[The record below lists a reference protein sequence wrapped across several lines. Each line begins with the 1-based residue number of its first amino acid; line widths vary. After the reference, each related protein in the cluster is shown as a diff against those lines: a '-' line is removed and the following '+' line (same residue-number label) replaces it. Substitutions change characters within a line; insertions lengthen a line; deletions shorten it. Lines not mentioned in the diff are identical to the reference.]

1 MVSKHQLISFMF
13 GLCVMGMGATTIA
26 QETPAPAELNGQE
39 SDAVEEVLVVG
50 EQPGPG
56 LWLVYKDDH
65 VLRVLGTVSPIPK
78 NMQWHSKQVVAALAE
93 SQEFITPPS
102 VRVDIG
108 FWGKVSLLPSLI
120 GIKNNPDSK
129 KLADVL
135 TPDLYSRWVAL
146 KTKYL
151 AKDQDIEKQ
160 RPIFAA
166 TELFKKS
173 IEKSDLVS
181 NERVR
186 WALENVVR
194 DNKIKT
200 TQPRIMHE
208 LQSPRAAIKKFKKST
223 LDDVQCFAKTL
234 DRLESDL
241 DAMRARANAWS
252 VGDINALRNLPYV
265 DNKAACEDAV
275 LNSELAQGQGL
286 QDIKATLKK
295 AWLEAAETALA
306 NNTYTF
312 ASLPMEELL
321 KPDGYLAALA
331 AKGYKVESAE

>member
-1 MVSKHQLISFMF
+1 MFLIRFFSAV
-13 GLCVMGMGATTIA
+13 LLLLIA
-26 QETPAPAELNGQE
+26 QLSVAQTDVPPSTASFDQPADEI
-39 SDAVEEVLVVG
+39 DEVLVIG

-56 LWLVYKDDH
+56 LWLVYKGDH
-65 VLRVLGTVSPIPK
+65 VLRVLGTISPIPK
-78 NMQWHSKQVVAALAE
+78 NMQWHSKQVEAALAE
-93 SQEFITPPS
+93 SQEFITPPG
-102 VRVDIG
+102 VKVDIG
-108 FWGKVSLLPSLI
+108 FWGKVGLLPSLI

-129 KLADVL
+129 KLEDVL
-135 TPDLYSRWVAL
+135 APELYGRWVLL
-146 KTKYL
+146 KDKYIG
-151 AKDQDIEKQ
+151 KDQDIEKQ

-166 TELFKKS
+166 STLFKKS

-200 TQPRIMHE
+200 TQLRVMHE

-265 DNKAACEDAV
+265 DNRAACEDAI
-275 LNSELAQGQGL
+275 LNSELAQDQGL
-286 QDIKATLKK
+286 QDIKTTLKNS
-295 AWLEAAETALA
+295 WLEAAETALA
-306 NNTYTF
+306 NNAHTF

-321 KPDGYLAALA
+321 RPDGYLAALA
-331 AKGYKVESAE
+331 AKGYKVEAAE

>member
-1 MVSKHQLISFMF
+1 MLSIKKFSVLLFFMLFSQFSVAQTVDAQGAVSLDKQADEI
-13 GLCVMGMGATTIA
+13 
-26 QETPAPAELNGQE
+26 
-39 SDAVEEVLVVG
+39 DEVLVIG

-56 LWLVYKDDH
+56 LWLVYKGDH
-65 VLRVLGTVSPIPK
+65 VLRVLGTISPIPK
-78 NMQWHSKQVVAALAE
+78 NMQWQSKQVEAALAE

-102 VRVDIG
+102 VKLEIG
-108 FWGKVSLLPSLI
+108 FWGKVGLLPSLI

-129 KLADVL
+129 KLEDIL
-135 TPDLYSRWVAL
+135 TPELYSRWAL
-146 KTKYL
+146 LKAKYIG
-151 AKDQDIEKQ
+151 KDQDIEKQ

-166 TELFKKS
+166 SALFKKS
-173 IEKSDLVS
+173 IEKSNLVS

-194 DNKIKT
+194 NYKIKT
-200 TQPRIMHE
+200 TQLRVMHE

-223 LDDVQCFAKTL
+223 LDDTQCFAKTL

-252 VGDINALRNLPYV
+252 VGDIDALRNLPYV

-275 LNSELAQGQGL
+275 LNSELAQDQGL
-286 QDIKATLKK
+286 QDIKTTLKA
-295 AWLEAAETALA
+295 AWIEAAETALA
-306 NNTYTF
+306 NNAYTF

-331 AKGYKVESAE
+331 AKGYKVEAAE

>member
-1 MVSKHQLISFMF
+1 MF
-13 GLCVMGMGATTIA
+13 AIKKIPTLLMLLLFSHVAVA
-26 QETPAPAELNGQE
+26 QMSEVQGTEMLEAPADEI
-39 SDAVEEVLVVG
+39 DEVLVIG

-56 LWLVYKDDH
+56 LWLVYKGDH
-65 VLRVLGTVSPIPK
+65 VLRVLGTISPIPK
-78 NMQWHSKQVVAALAE
+78 NMQWHSKQVEAALAE
-93 SQEFITPPS
+93 SQEFITPPG
-102 VRVDIG
+102 VKVDIG
-108 FWGKVSLLPSLI
+108 FWGKVGLLPSLI

-129 KLADVL
+129 KLEDVL
-135 TPDLYSRWVAL
+135 APELYGRWVLL
-146 KTKYL
+146 KDKYIG
-151 AKDQDIEKQ
+151 KDQDIEKQ

-166 TELFKKS
+166 STLFKKS

-200 TQPRIMHE
+200 TRLRVMHE

-265 DNKAACEDAV
+265 DNRAACEDAI
-275 LNSELAQGQGL
+275 LNSELAQDQGL
-286 QDIKATLKK
+286 QDIKTTLKNS
-295 AWLEAAETALA
+295 WLEAAETALA

-321 KPDGYLAALA
+321 RPDGYLAALA
-331 AKGYKVESAE
+331 AKGYKVEAAE

>member
-1 MVSKHQLISFMF
+1 MVTIKKIPFLILLLLNQF
-13 GLCVMGMGATTIA
+13 AIA
-26 QETPAPAELNGQE
+26 QTADVQSAENFE
-39 SDAVEEVLVVG
+39 NHTDEIEEVLVIG

-56 LWLVYKDDH
+56 LWRVYKGDH
-65 VLRVLGTVSPIPK
+65 ILHVLGTISPIPK
-78 NMQWHSKQVVAALAE
+78 NMQWQSKQVEAVLAE
-93 SQEFITPPS
+93 SQEFITSPN
-102 VRVDIG
+102 VKVDIG
-108 FWGKVSLLPSLI
+108 FWGKVGLLPSLI

-135 TPDLYSRWVAL
+135 SPELYSRWAL
-146 KTKYL
+146 LKAKYIG
-151 AKDQDIEKQ
+151 KDQDIEKQ

-166 TELFKKS
+166 SVLFKKS

-194 DNKIKT
+194 NNKIKT
-200 TQPRIMHE
+200 TQPRVVHE

-223 LDDVQCFAKTL
+223 LDDTQCFAKTL

-241 DAMRARANAWS
+241 DTMRSRANAWA

-265 DNKAACEDAV
+265 DNKAACEEAV
-275 LNSELAQGQGL
+275 LSSELAQDQGL
-286 QDIKATLKK
+286 QDIKATLKST
-295 AWLEAAETALA
+295 WLEAAETALT

-331 AKGYKVESAE
+331 AKGYTVEAAE

>member
-1 MVSKHQLISFMF
+1 MAAIKNISGLLIFLLLSQLAISQTADVQ
-13 GLCVMGMGATTIA
+13 VMDSSANQADEI
-26 QETPAPAELNGQE
+26 
-39 SDAVEEVLVVG
+39 EEVLVIG

-56 LWLVYKDDH
+56 LWTVYNGNH
-65 VLRVLGTVSPIPK
+65 VLHVLGTISPIPK
-78 NMQWHSKQVVAALAE
+78 NMQWQSKQVGAALAE
-93 SQEFITPPS
+93 SQEFITPPG
-102 VRVDIG
+102 VKVDVG

-129 KLADVL
+129 KLDDVL
-135 TPDLYSRWVAL
+135 PPELYSRWAVL
-146 KTKYL
+146 KEKYIG
-151 AKDQDIEKQ
+151 KDQDIEKQ

-166 TELFKKS
+166 SVLFKKS

-200 TQPRIMHE
+200 TQLRVMHE

-234 DRLESDL
+234 ERLESDL

-252 VGDINALRNLPYV
+252 VGDIEALRNLPYV

-275 LNSELAQGQGL
+275 LNSELAQDQGL
-286 QDIKATLKK
+286 QDIKATLK
-295 AWLEAAETALA
+295 ALWLEAAEAALA
-306 NNTYTF
+306 NNPHTF

-331 AKGYKVESAE
+331 AKGYKVEAAE

>member
-1 MVSKHQLISFMF
+1 MVAIKNISGLLIFLLLSQLAISQTTDVQ
-13 GLCVMGMGATTIA
+13 VMDSSANQADEI
-26 QETPAPAELNGQE
+26 
-39 SDAVEEVLVVG
+39 EEVLVIG

-56 LWLVYKDDH
+56 LWTVYNGNH
-65 VLRVLGTVSPIPK
+65 VLHVLGTISPIPK
-78 NMQWHSKQVVAALAE
+78 NMQWQSKQVEAALAE
-93 SQEFITPPS
+93 SQEFITPPG
-102 VRVDIG
+102 VKVDLG

-129 KLADVL
+129 KLDDVL
-135 TPDLYSRWVAL
+135 PPELYSRWAVL
-146 KTKYL
+146 KEKYIG
-151 AKDQDIEKQ
+151 KDQDIEKQ

-166 TELFKKS
+166 SVLFKKS

-194 DNKIKT
+194 DKKIKT
-200 TQPRIMHE
+200 TQLRVMHE

-234 DRLESDL
+234 ERLESDL

-252 VGDINALRNLPYV
+252 VGDIEALRNLPYV

-275 LNSELAQGQGL
+275 LNSELAQDQGL
-286 QDIKATLKK
+286 QDIKATLK
-295 AWLEAAETALA
+295 ALWLEAAEAALA
-306 NNTYTF
+306 NNPHTF

-331 AKGYKVESAE
+331 AKGYKVEAAE

>member
-1 MVSKHQLISFMF
+1 MFAIKNFPSVLMLLFLAQLA
-13 GLCVMGMGATTIA
+13 VAQTAEVQGA
-26 QETPAPAELNGQE
+26 ENLENPADEI
-39 SDAVEEVLVVG
+39 EEVLVIG

-56 LWLVYKDDH
+56 LWRVYNGDH
-65 VLRVLGTVSPIPK
+65 VLHVLGTISPIPK
-78 NMQWHSKQVVAALAE
+78 NMQWQSKQVEVALSE
-93 SQEFITPPS
+93 SQEFITPPNIKME
-102 VRVDIG
+102 IG
-108 FWGKVSLLPSLI
+108 FWGKVGLLPSLI

-135 TPDLYSRWVAL
+135 TPELYGRWSVL
-146 KTKYL
+146 KTKYIGQ
-151 AKDQDIEKQ
+151 DQDIEKQ

-166 TELFKKS
+166 SALFKKS

-194 DNKIKT
+194 NHKIKT
-200 TQPRIMHE
+200 TQPRVVHE
-208 LQSPRAAIKKFKKST
+208 LQSPRASIKKFKKST
-223 LDDVQCFAKTL
+223 LDDTQCFAKTL

-265 DNKAACEDAV
+265 DNKAACEEAV
-275 LNSELAQGQGL
+275 LNSELAQDQGL
-286 QDIKATLKK
+286 QDIKVILKA
-295 AWLEAAETALA
+295 AWLDAAETALA
-306 NNTYTF
+306 NNTNSF

-331 AKGYKVESAE
+331 AKGYKVEAAE

>member
-1 MVSKHQLISFMF
+1 MFSIKKFSALLICLLLSQLLFAQTAEMQ
-13 GLCVMGMGATTIA
+13 GIA
-26 QETPAPAELNGQE
+26 SLDNQSNEI
-39 SDAVEEVLVVG
+39 DEVLVVG

-56 LWLVYKDDH
+56 LWLVYKGDH
-65 VLRVLGTVSPIPK
+65 VLRVLGTISPIPK
-78 NMQWHSKQVVAALAE
+78 NMQWHSRQVEAALAE
-93 SQEFITPPS
+93 SQEFITPPG
-102 VRVDIG
+102 VKVDIG

-120 GIKNNPDSK
+120 GIKNNPNSK
-129 KLADVL
+129 NLEDVL
-135 TPDLYSRWVAL
+135 SPELYNRWLRL
-146 KTKYL
+146 KEKYIG
-151 AKDQDIEKQ
+151 KDQDIEKQ

-166 TELFKKS
+166 SALFKKS

-200 TQPRIMHE
+200 TQLRVMHE
-208 LQSPRAAIKKFKKST
+208 PQSPRAAIKKFKKST
-223 LDDVQCFAKTL
+223 LDDTQCFAKTL

-252 VGDINALRNLPYV
+252 VGDIDALRNLPYV

-286 QDIKATLKK
+286 QDIKTTLKNM
-295 AWLEAAETALA
+295 WVEAAEAALA
-306 NNTYTF
+306 NNTHTF

-331 AKGYKVESAE
+331 AKGYKVEAAE

>member
-1 MVSKHQLISFMF
+1 MVAIKNISGLLIFLLLSP
-13 GLCVMGMGATTIA
+13 LAISQTTDVQVMDSSANQADEI
-26 QETPAPAELNGQE
+26 
-39 SDAVEEVLVVG
+39 EEVLVIG

-56 LWLVYKDDH
+56 LWTVYNGNH
-65 VLRVLGTVSPIPK
+65 VLHVLGTISPIPK
-78 NMQWHSKQVVAALAE
+78 NMQWQSKQVEAALAE
-93 SQEFITPPS
+93 SQEFITPPG
-102 VRVDIG
+102 VKVDVG

-129 KLADVL
+129 KLDDVL
-135 TPDLYSRWVAL
+135 PPELYSRWAVL
-146 KTKYL
+146 KEKYIG
-151 AKDQDIEKQ
+151 KDQDIEKQ

-166 TELFKKS
+166 SVLFKKS

-200 TQPRIMHE
+200 TQLRVMHE

-234 DRLESDL
+234 ERLESDL

-252 VGDINALRNLPYV
+252 VGDIEALRNLPYV

-275 LNSELAQGQGL
+275 LNSELAQDQGL
-286 QDIKATLKK
+286 QDIKATLK
-295 AWLEAAETALA
+295 ALWLEAAEAALT
-306 NNTYTF
+306 NNTHTF

-331 AKGYKVESAE
+331 AKGYKVEAAE

>member
-1 MVSKHQLISFMF
+1 MF
-13 GLCVMGMGATTIA
+13 TNKKIPTFLMLLLLSHLTLA
-26 QETPAPAELNGQE
+26 QIPEVQGTQNLENQ
-39 SDAVEEVLVVG
+39 SDEIEEVLVIG

-56 LWLVYKDDH
+56 LWRVYKGDH
-65 VLRVLGTVSPIPK
+65 VLNVLGTISPIPK
-78 NMQWHSKQVVAALAE
+78 NMQWQSKQVETALAE
-93 SQEFITPPS
+93 SQEFITQPS
-102 VRVDIG
+102 VKVEIG
-108 FWGKVSLLPSLI
+108 FWGKVGLLPSLI

-129 KLADVL
+129 KLEDVL
-135 TPDLYSRWVAL
+135 TPELYGRWAL
-146 KTKYL
+146 LKSKYIGQ
-151 AKDQDIEKQ
+151 DQDIEKQ

-166 TELFKKS
+166 SVLFKKS

-194 DNKIKT
+194 NNKIKT
-200 TQPRIMHE
+200 TQPRVMHE

-223 LDDVQCFAKTL
+223 LDDTQCFAKTL

-252 VGDINALRNLPYV
+252 VGDIDALRNLPYV

-275 LNSELAQGQGL
+275 LNSELAHDQGL
-286 QDIKATLKK
+286 QDIKATLKS
-295 AWLEAAETALA
+295 AWLEAAEAALA
-306 NNTYTF
+306 NNANTF

-331 AKGYKVESAE
+331 AKGYKVEAAE

>member
-1 MVSKHQLISFMF
+1 MFAIKNFPSVLMLLFLAQLA
-13 GLCVMGMGATTIA
+13 VAQTAEVQGA
-26 QETPAPAELNGQE
+26 ENLENPADEI
-39 SDAVEEVLVVG
+39 EEVLVIG

-56 LWLVYKDDH
+56 LWRVYNGDH
-65 VLRVLGTVSPIPK
+65 VLHVLGTISPIPK
-78 NMQWHSKQVVAALAE
+78 NMQWQSKQVEVALSE
-93 SQEFITPPS
+93 SQEFITPPNIKME
-102 VRVDIG
+102 IG
-108 FWGKVSLLPSLI
+108 FWGKVGLLPSLI

-135 TPDLYSRWVAL
+135 TPELYGRWSVL
-146 KTKYL
+146 KTKYIGQ
-151 AKDQDIEKQ
+151 DQDIEKQ

-166 TELFKKS
+166 SALFKKS

-194 DNKIKT
+194 NHKIKT
-200 TQPRIMHE
+200 TQPRVVHE
-208 LQSPRAAIKKFKKST
+208 LQSPRASIKKFKKST
-223 LDDVQCFAKTL
+223 LDDTQCFAKTL

-265 DNKAACEDAV
+265 DNKAACEEAV
-275 LNSELAQGQGL
+275 LNSELAQDQGL
-286 QDIKATLKK
+286 QDIKVILKA
-295 AWLEAAETALA
+295 AWLDAAETALA
-306 NNTYTF
+306 NNTNSF

-321 KPDGYLAALA
+321 RPDGYLAALA
-331 AKGYKVESAE
+331 AKGYKVEAAE

>member
-1 MVSKHQLISFMF
+1 MVAIKNISGLLIFLLLSQL
-13 GLCVMGMGATTIA
+13 AIA
-26 QETPAPAELNGQE
+26 QTTDVQVMDSSANQADEI
-39 SDAVEEVLVVG
+39 EEVLVIG

-56 LWLVYKDDH
+56 LWTVHNGNH
-65 VLRVLGTVSPIPK
+65 VLHVLGTISPIPK
-78 NMQWHSKQVVAALAE
+78 NMQWQSKQVELALAE
-93 SQEFITPPS
+93 SQEFITPPG
-102 VRVDIG
+102 VKVDLG

-129 KLADVL
+129 KLDDVL
-135 TPDLYSRWVAL
+135 PPELYSRWAVL
-146 KTKYL
+146 KEKYIG
-151 AKDQDIEKQ
+151 KDQDIEKQ

-166 TELFKKS
+166 SVLFKKS

-194 DNKIKT
+194 DKKIKT
-200 TQPRIMHE
+200 TQLRVMHE

-234 DRLESDL
+234 ERLESDL

-252 VGDINALRNLPYV
+252 VGDIEALRNLPYV

-275 LNSELAQGQGL
+275 LNSELAQDQGL
-286 QDIKATLKK
+286 QDIKATLK
-295 AWLEAAETALA
+295 ALWLEAAEAALT
-306 NNTYTF
+306 NNTHTF

-331 AKGYKVESAE
+331 AKGYKVEAAE

>member
-1 MVSKHQLISFMF
+1 MFAIKNFPSVLMLLFLAQLA
-13 GLCVMGMGATTIA
+13 VAQTTEVQGA
-26 QETPAPAELNGQE
+26 ENLESPADEI
-39 SDAVEEVLVVG
+39 EEVLVIG

-56 LWLVYKDDH
+56 LWRVYKGDH
-65 VLRVLGTVSPIPK
+65 VLSVLGTISPIPK
-78 NMQWHSKQVVAALAE
+78 NMQWQSKQVEAALAE
-93 SQEFITPPS
+93 SQEFITTPN
-102 VRVDIG
+102 VKVEIG
-108 FWGKVSLLPSLI
+108 FWGKVGLLPSLI

-135 TPDLYSRWVAL
+135 TPELYGRWSVL
-146 KTKYL
+146 KTKYIGQ
-151 AKDQDIEKQ
+151 DQDIEKQ

-166 TELFKKS
+166 SALFKKS

-194 DNKIKT
+194 NHKIKT
-200 TQPRIMHE
+200 TQPRVVHE
-208 LQSPRAAIKKFKKST
+208 LQSPRASIKKFKKST
-223 LDDVQCFAKTL
+223 LDDTQCFAKTL

-265 DNKAACEDAV
+265 DNKAACEEAV
-275 LNSELAQGQGL
+275 LNSELAQDQGL
-286 QDIKATLKK
+286 QDIKVILKA
-295 AWLEAAETALA
+295 AWLDAAETALA
-306 NNTYTF
+306 NNTNSF

-331 AKGYKVESAE
+331 AKGYKVEAAE

>member
-1 MVSKHQLISFMF
+1 MFLIRFFSVV
-13 GLCVMGMGATTIA
+13 LVLLIA
-26 QETPAPAELNGQE
+26 QLSVAQTDVTPSTASLDQPADEI
-39 SDAVEEVLVVG
+39 DEVLVIG

-56 LWLVYKDDH
+56 LWLVYKGDH
-65 VLRVLGTVSPIPK
+65 VLRVLGTISPIPK
-78 NMQWHSKQVVAALAE
+78 NMQWHSKQVEAALAE
-93 SQEFITPPS
+93 SQEFITPPG
-102 VRVDIG
+102 VKVDIG
-108 FWGKVSLLPSLI
+108 FWGKVGLLPSLI

-129 KLADVL
+129 KLEDVL
-135 TPDLYSRWVAL
+135 APELYGRWVLL
-146 KTKYL
+146 KDKYIG
-151 AKDQDIEKQ
+151 KDQDIEKQ

-166 TELFKKS
+166 STLFKKS

-200 TQPRIMHE
+200 TQLRVMHE

-265 DNKAACEDAV
+265 DNRAACEDAI
-275 LNSELAQGQGL
+275 LNSELAQDQGL
-286 QDIKATLKK
+286 QDIKTTLKNS
-295 AWLEAAETALA
+295 WLEAAETALA
-306 NNTYTF
+306 NNAHTF

-321 KPDGYLAALA
+321 RPDGYLAALA
-331 AKGYKVESAE
+331 AKGYKVEAAE

>member
-1 MVSKHQLISFMF
+1 MFAIKKIPTLLMLLFVSHVAVAQMPEVQGAEAHQTQTDEI
-13 GLCVMGMGATTIA
+13 
-26 QETPAPAELNGQE
+26 
-39 SDAVEEVLVVG
+39 DEVLVVG

-56 LWLVYKDDH
+56 LWWVYKGDH
-65 VLRVLGTVSPIPK
+65 VLRVLGTISPIPK
-78 NMQWHSKQVVAALAE
+78 NMQWQSKQVEAALAE

-102 VRVDIG
+102 VKVEVG
-108 FWGKVSLLPSLI
+108 FWGKVGLLPSLI

-129 KLADVL
+129 KIADVL
-135 TPDLYSRWVAL
+135 SPELYGRWAL
-146 KTKYL
+146 LKEKYIGQD
-151 AKDQDIEKQ
+151 KDIEKQ
-160 RPIFAA
+160 RPIFVASV
-166 TELFKKS
+166 LFKQS

-181 NERVR
+181 NERIR

-194 DNKIKT
+194 NYKIKT
-200 TQPRIMHE
+200 TQPRVVHE

-223 LDDVQCFAKTL
+223 LDDTQCFAKTL

-252 VGDINALRNLPYV
+252 VGDIEALRNFPYV

-275 LNSELAQGQGL
+275 LNSELAQDQGL
-286 QDIKATLKK
+286 QDVKATLKS
-295 AWLEAAETALA
+295 AWLDAAETALT

-331 AKGYKVESAE
+331 AKGYRVEAAE